1 MTYDEILDATKNLLE
16 HRKRLTYGALKR
28 QFDLD
33 DGYLED
39 LKTEIIKDPRFAVD
53 EGGERLVWTGGSGT
67 TSGPFNERRK
77 MNSSKLG

>member
-1 MTYDEILDATKNLLE
+1 MTYDEILDATKKLLE

-53 EGGERLVWTGGSGT
+53 ESGERLVWTGGSET
-67 TSGPFNERRK
+67 TSGRFNEQRK
-77 MNSSKLG
+77 MHSSKLR